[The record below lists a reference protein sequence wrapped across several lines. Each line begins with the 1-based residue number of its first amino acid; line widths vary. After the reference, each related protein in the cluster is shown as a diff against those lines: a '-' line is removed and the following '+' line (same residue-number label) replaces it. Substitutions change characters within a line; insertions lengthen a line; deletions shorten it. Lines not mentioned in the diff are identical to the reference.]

1 MKVSK
6 KTHKETPEFLN
17 PTPDTIKRAREVAGH
32 TQTQAAAVIH
42 SGLRAWQGW
51 ETAEE
56 YNSHRPMHPGL
67 LELYLI
73 KTGQIPVSI
82 IDTGA

>member
-6 KTHKETPEFLN
+6 KSHKETAEFLS
-17 PTPDTIKRAREVAGH
+17 PTPEKIKRARKAVGH

-42 SGLRAWQGW
+42 SDLRAWQGW
-51 ETAEE
+51 ETSEE
-56 YNSHRPMHPGL
+56 FKSHRSMHPAL

-82 IDTGA
+82 MDTGA